1 MSVIAYIR
9 KSTDKQS
16 FEHQEYEIEQ
26 YAQKNNLKIDRWVE
40 ESISSRKELKKRQ
53 LGKLLEELKEGDV
66 LIATEISRLG
76 RSLLEVMGILQTCLE
91 KNCQVWT
98 IKESYNLKNDLQ
110 SQLLA
115 AVFSIGISLERSLL
129 SQRTKTALDAKK
141 AAGVKLGRPFG
152 AESKKLKLSKNT
164 KRIRDLL
171 DKKVSKNQIARIMGV
186 QKITLRRFIKR
197 MGWND

>member
-26 YAQKNNLKIDRWVE
+26 YVEKHNLKIDRWVE

-53 LGKLLEELKEGDV
+53 LGKLLEELQDGDI

-115 AVFSIGISLERSLL
+115 VVLP
-129 SQRTKTALDAKK
+129 KT
-141 AAGVKLGRPFG
+141 F
-152 AESKKLKLSKNT
+152 
-164 KRIRDLL
+164 
-171 DKKVSKNQIARIMGV
+171 
-186 QKITLRRFIKR
+186 
-197 MGWND
+197 

>member
-16 FEHQEYEIEQ
+16 FEHQEYEIKQ
-26 YAQKNNLKIDRWVE
+26 YAEKHNLKIDRWVE

-53 LGKLLEELKEGDV
+53 LGKLLEELQDGDI

-115 AVFSIGISLERSLL
+115 VVFSIGVSIERSLL

-152 AESKKLKLSKNT
+152 AESKKLKVSKNT

-171 DKKVSKNQIARIMGV
+171 DKKVPKAQIARIMGV

-197 MGWND
+197 MGWSD

>member
-16 FEHQEYEIEQ
+16 FEHQKYEIKQ
-26 YAQKNNLKIDRWVE
+26 YAQKHNLKIDRWVE

-115 AVFSIGISLERSLL
+115 VVFTIGVSIERSLL

-164 KRIRDLL
+164 KRIKDLL

-197 MGWND
+197 MGWSD

>member
-26 YAQKNNLKIDRWVE
+26 YAEKHNLKIDRWVE

-53 LGKLLEELKEGDV
+53 LGKLLEELQDGDI

-115 AVFSIGISLERSLL
+115 VVFSIGVSIERSLL

-141 AAGVKLGRPFG
+141 AAGIKLGRPFG

-171 DKKVSKNQIARIMGV
+171 DKKVPKAQIARIMGV

-197 MGWND
+197 MGWSD

>member
-26 YAQKNNLKIDRWVE
+26 YAEKHNLKIDRWVE

-53 LGKLLEELKEGDV
+53 LGKLLEELQDGDI

-115 AVFSIGISLERSLL
+115 VVFSIGVSIERSLL

-164 KRIRDLL
+164 KIIRDLL
-171 DKKVSKNQIARIMGV
+171 DKKVPKAQIARIMGV

-197 MGWND
+197 MGWSD

>member
-9 KSTDKQS
+9 ESTDKQS

-26 YAQKNNLKIDRWVE
+26 YAEKHNLKIDRWVE

-53 LGKLLEELKEGDV
+53 LGQLLEELQDGDI

-115 AVFSIGISLERSLL
+115 VVFSIGVSIERSLL

-164 KRIRDLL
+164 KRIKDLL
-171 DKKVSKNQIARIMGV
+171 DKKVPKAKIARIMGV

-197 MGWND
+197 MGWSD

>member
-26 YAQKNNLKIDRWVE
+26 YAEKHNLKIDRWVE

-53 LGKLLEELKEGDV
+53 LGKLLEELQDGDI

-110 SQLLA
+110 SQLLTV
-115 AVFSIGISLERSLL
+115 VFSIGVSIERSLL

-171 DKKVSKNQIARIMGV
+171 DKKVPKAQIARIMGV

-197 MGWND
+197 MGWSD

>member
-16 FEHQEYEIEQ
+16 FEHQEYEIKQ
-26 YAQKNNLKIDRWVE
+26 YAEKHNLKIDRWVE
-40 ESISSRKELKKRQ
+40 ESLSSRKELKKRQ
-53 LGKLLEELKEGDV
+53 WGKVLEELQDGDI

-115 AVFSIGISLERSLL
+115 VVFSIGVSIERSLL

-171 DKKVSKNQIARIMGV
+171 DKKVPKAQIARIMGV

-197 MGWND
+197 MGWSD

>member
-16 FEHQEYEIEQ
+16 FEHQEYEIKQ
-26 YAQKNNLKIDRWVE
+26 YAEKHNLKIDRWVE

-53 LGKLLEELKEGDV
+53 LGKLLEELQDGDI

-115 AVFSIGISLERSLL
+115 VVFSIGVSIKRSLL

-171 DKKVSKNQIARIMGV
+171 DKKVPKAQIARIMGV

-197 MGWND
+197 MGWSD

>member
-26 YAQKNNLKIDRWVE
+26 YAEKHNLKIDRWVE

-53 LGKLLEELKEGDV
+53 LGQLLEELQDGDI

-115 AVFSIGISLERSLL
+115 VVFSIGVSIERSLL

-171 DKKVSKNQIARIMGV
+171 DKKVPKAQIARIMGV

-197 MGWND
+197 MGWSD

>member
-26 YAQKNNLKIDRWVE
+26 YAEKHNLKIDRWVE

-53 LGKLLEELKEGDV
+53 LGKLLEELQDGDI

-115 AVFSIGISLERSLL
+115 VVFS
-129 SQRTKTALDAKK
+129 
-141 AAGVKLGRPFG
+141 
-152 AESKKLKLSKNT
+152 
-164 KRIRDLL
+164 
-171 DKKVSKNQIARIMGV
+171 
-186 QKITLRRFIKR
+186 
-197 MGWND
+197 

>member
-16 FEHQEYEIEQ
+16 FEHQEYEIKQ
-26 YAQKNNLKIDRWVE
+26 YAQKHNLKIDRWVE

-53 LGKLLEELKEGDV
+53 LGKLLEELQGGDV

-91 KNCQVWT
+91 NNCQVIT
-98 IKESYNLKNDLQ
+98 IKENYHLGNDIQ
-110 SQLLA
+110 SQVLGFA
-115 AVFSIGISLERSLL
+115 FSLSSEIERNLI
-129 SQRTKTALDAKK
+129 SQRTKMSLDNLK
-141 AAGVKLGRPFG
+141 ASGKKLGRPFG

-171 DKKVSKNQIARIMGV
+171 DKKISKNQIARIMGV

>member
-1 MSVIAYIR
+1 MSVIAYVR

-26 YAQKNNLKIDRWVE
+26 YAEKHNLKIDRWVE

-53 LGKLLEELKEGDV
+53 LGKLLEDLQDGDI

-115 AVFSIGISLERSLL
+115 VVFSIGVSIERSLL

-171 DKKVSKNQIARIMGV
+171 DKKVPKTQIARIMGV

-197 MGWND
+197 MGWYD

>member
-9 KSTDKQS
+9 KSTDRQS

-26 YAQKNNLKIDRWVE
+26 YAEKHNLKIDRWVE

-53 LGKLLEELKEGDV
+53 LGKLLEELQDGDI

-115 AVFSIGISLERSLL
+115 VVFSIGVSIERSLL

-171 DKKVSKNQIARIMGV
+171 DKKVPKAQIARIMGV

-197 MGWND
+197 MGWSD

>member
-26 YAQKNNLKIDRWVE
+26 YAEKHNLKIDRWVE

-53 LGKLLEELKEGDV
+53 LGKLLEELQDGDI

-115 AVFSIGISLERSLL
+115 VVFSIGVSIERSLL

-171 DKKVSKNQIARIMGV
+171 DKKVPKAQIARIMGV
-186 QKITLRRFIKR
+186 QKITLRRCIKR
-197 MGWND
+197 MGWSD

>member
-16 FEHQEYEIEQ
+16 FEHQEYEIKQ
-26 YAQKNNLKIDRWVE
+26 YAEKHNLKIDRWVE

-53 LGKLLEELKEGDV
+53 LGKLLEELQDGDI

-115 AVFSIGISLERSLL
+115 VVFSIGVSIERSLL

-171 DKKVSKNQIARIMGV
+171 DKKVPKAQIARIMGV

-197 MGWND
+197 MRWSD

>member
-26 YAQKNNLKIDRWVE
+26 YAEKHNLKIDRWVE

-53 LGKLLEELKEGDV
+53 LGQLLEELQDGDI

-115 AVFSIGISLERSLL
+115 VVFSIGVSIERSLL
-129 SQRTKTALDAKK
+129 SQRTKTALDAKR

-164 KRIRDLL
+164 KRIKDLL
-171 DKKVSKNQIARIMGV
+171 DKKVPKAQIARIMGV

-197 MGWND
+197 MGWSD

>member
-16 FEHQEYEIEQ
+16 FEHQEYEIKQ
-26 YAQKNNLKIDRWVE
+26 YAEKHNLKIDRWVE

-53 LGKLLEELKEGDV
+53 LGKLLEELQDGDI

-76 RSLLEVMGILQTCLE
+76 RSLPEVMGILQTCLE

-115 AVFSIGISLERSLL
+115 VVFSIGVSIERSLL

-171 DKKVSKNQIARIMGV
+171 DKKVPKAQIARIMGV

-197 MGWND
+197 MGWSD

>member
-26 YAQKNNLKIDRWVE
+26 YAPKHNLKINRWVE

-53 LGKLLEELKEGDV
+53 LGALLEELKEGDV

-91 KNCQVWT
+91 KNCQVIT
-98 IKESYNLKNDLQ
+98 IKENYHLGNDIQ
-110 SQLLA
+110 SQVLGFA
-115 AVFSIGISLERSLL
+115 FSLSSAIERNLI
-129 SQRTKTALDAKK
+129 SQRTKISLDNLK
-141 AAGVKLGRPFG
+141 ASGKKLGRPFG

-164 KRIRDLL
+164 KRIKDLL

-197 MGWND
+197 MGWSD

>member
-26 YAQKNNLKIDRWVE
+26 YAEKHNLKIDRWVE

-53 LGKLLEELKEGDV
+53 LGKLLEELQDGDI

-115 AVFSIGISLERSLL
+115 VVFSIGVSIERSLL

-164 KRIRDLL
+164 KKIRDLL
-171 DKKVSKNQIARIMGV
+171 DKKVPKAQISRIMGV

-197 MGWND
+197 MGWSD

>member
-26 YAQKNNLKIDRWVE
+26 YAEKHNLKIDRWVE

-53 LGKLLEELKEGDV
+53 LGKLLEELQDGDI

-115 AVFSIGISLERSLL
+115 VVFSIGVSIERSLL

-152 AESKKLKLSKNT
+152 AESKKTKIIKKHQKN
-164 KRIRDLL
+164 K
-171 DKKVSKNQIARIMGV
+171 
-186 QKITLRRFIKR
+186 RFI
-197 MGWND
+197 G

>member
-26 YAQKNNLKIDRWVE
+26 YAKKHNLKIDRWVE

-53 LGKLLEELKEGDV
+53 LGQLLEELQDGDI

-115 AVFSIGISLERSLL
+115 VVFSIGVSIERSLL

-171 DKKVSKNQIARIMGV
+171 DKKVPKAQIARIMGV

-197 MGWND
+197 MGWSD

>member
-1 MSVIAYIR
+1 MSVIAYVR

-26 YAQKNNLKIDRWVE
+26 YAEKHNLKIDRWVE

-53 LGKLLEELKEGDV
+53 LGKLLEDLQDGDI

-115 AVFSIGISLERSLL
+115 VVFSIGVSIERSLL

-171 DKKVSKNQIARIMGV
+171 DKKVPKAQIARIMGV

-197 MGWND
+197 MGWSD

>member
-26 YAQKNNLKIDRWVE
+26 YAEKHNLKIDRWVE

-53 LGKLLEELKEGDV
+53 LGKLLEELQDGDI

-76 RSLLEVMGILQTCLE
+76 RSLLEVVGILQTCLE

-115 AVFSIGISLERSLL
+115 VVFSIGVSIERSLL
-129 SQRTKTALDAKK
+129 SQRTKTALDAKR

-164 KRIRDLL
+164 KRIKDLL
-171 DKKVSKNQIARIMGV
+171 DKKVPKAQIARIMGV

-197 MGWND
+197 MGWSD

>member
-197 MGWND
+197 MGWSD

>member
-1 MSVIAYIR
+1 MAVIAYIR

-16 FEHQEYEIEQ
+16 FEHQEFEIKE
-26 YAQKNNLKIDRWVE
+26 YARKNNLKIDRWVE
-40 ESISSRKELKKRQ
+40 ESISSRKELKKRK
-53 LGKLLEELKEGDV
+53 LGKLLEELQDGDV
-66 LIATEISRLG
+66 LVATEVSRIG

-91 KNCQVWT
+91 KNCQIIT
-98 IKESYNLKNDLQ
+98 IKENYHLGNDIQSKVLAFAFSLSSEIEKNL
-110 SQLLA
+110 
-115 AVFSIGISLERSLL
+115 ISE
-129 SQRTKTALDAKK
+129 RTKCSLKAKK

-171 DKKVSKNQIARIMGV
+171 DKKVPKAQIARIMGV

-197 MGWND
+197 MGWKD

>member
-26 YAQKNNLKIDRWVE
+26 YAEKHNLKIDRWVE

-53 LGKLLEELKEGDV
+53 LGKLLEELQDGDI

-115 AVFSIGISLERSLL
+115 VVFSIGVSIERSLL

-164 KRIRDLL
+164 KRIKDLL
-171 DKKVSKNQIARIMGV
+171 DKKVPKAQIARIMGV

-197 MGWND
+197 MGWSD

>member
-26 YAQKNNLKIDRWVE
+26 YAEKHNLKIDRWVE

-53 LGKLLEELKEGDV
+53 LGKLLEELQDGDI

-115 AVFSIGISLERSLL
+115 VVFSIGVSIERSLL

-171 DKKVSKNQIARIMGV
+171 DKKVPKAQIARIMGV